1 MALLPAHLQ
10 SLGAGLGWRGF
21 CGDLLASLG
30 QKAYGGVAEDFFYES
45 VLLWGLIL
53 QGGLGYTLLFLSLV
67 LPEALR
73 GGVGS
78 LLRTSLALLALSLG
92 LFYLASRLLGL
103 PLPTPYGLAWGTPA
117 AWDPLGGFL
126 ALWELLVFLVFLRR

>member
-10 SLGAGLGWRGF
+10 SLGAGLGWKGF

-30 QKAYGGVAEDFFYES
+30 QRAYGGAAEAFFYES

-73 GGVGS
+73 GGLGT
-78 LLRTSLALLALSLG
+78 LLRASSALLALSLAA
-92 LFYLASRLLGL
+92 FYLASRLLGL
-103 PLPTPYGLAWGTPA
+103 PLPTPYGLAWGGRA

-126 ALWELLVFLVFLRR
+126 ALWELLVFWAFLRR